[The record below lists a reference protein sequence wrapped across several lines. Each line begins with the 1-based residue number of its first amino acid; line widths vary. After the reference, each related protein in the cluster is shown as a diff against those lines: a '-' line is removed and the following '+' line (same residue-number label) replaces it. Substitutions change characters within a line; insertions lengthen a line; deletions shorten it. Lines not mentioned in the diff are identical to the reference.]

1 MIIPLTINKGNNGKY
16 YFVDFNHHSTS
27 DDTWD
32 VFFGADL
39 GAGMLGIHPTEIS
52 VGNFYPTWL

>member
-1 MIIPLTINKGNNGKY
+1 M
-16 YFVDFNHHSTS
+16 DFKHHSTS

-32 VFFGADL
+32 FNIFGADL

-52 VGNFYPTWL
+52 VGNLYPTWL